1 MYFSVLIAHYQNWD
15 YFLDCYQ
22 SLKNQTYQNFEIVLV
37 DDFST
42 DGSYENLVEFASQD
56 SRIKL
61 FRNSE
66 NLGVGYTKNKCIE
79 FAKGEVLGFVDP
91 DDALEKNALE
101 LMIAAHK
108 EHKNASSVY
117 SVMMMCDENLNPIK
131 RFNRAKKV
139 RNGDELFV
147 NITTSVAHF
156 FTFKQI
162 AVNKI
167 SNIDVRLRSAV
178 DQDLYLK
185 LYEVGN
191 FVFLDVPLYLYRLHE
206 KGVSQ
211 DKNKSKAKTDF
222 KRVIRETLN
231 RRGINQ
237 LQGKSLNNLTDDE
250 IYDFLSSRENN
261 FLNKLKNKFINFF

>member
-61 FRNSE
+61 FRNPE

-79 FAKGEVLGFVDP
+79 FSKGEVLGFVDP

-101 LMIAAHK
+101 LMIAAHQ
-108 EHKNASSVY
+108 EYKNASSVY

-139 RNGDELFV
+139 RNSDELFV
-147 NITTSVAHF
+147 NINTNVAHF
-156 FTFKQI
+156 FTFKKI
-162 AVNKI
+162 YYNKTEGV
-167 SNIDVRLRSAV
+167 NIDLRIAE

-185 LYEVGN
+185 LYEKGN
-191 FVFLDVPLYLYRLHE
+191 LVFLNEVLYFYRVHNVGLSQSKD
-206 KGVSQ
+206 KGRKV
-211 DKNKSKAKTDF
+211 F